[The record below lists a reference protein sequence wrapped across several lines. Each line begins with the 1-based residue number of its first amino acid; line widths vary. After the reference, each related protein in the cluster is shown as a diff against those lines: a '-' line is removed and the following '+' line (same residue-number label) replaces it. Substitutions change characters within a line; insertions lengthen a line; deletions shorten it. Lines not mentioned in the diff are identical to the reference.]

1 MKYTQ
6 EQQLAIETIDSNLQ
20 IIACAGSG
28 KTQVISQRIVNI
40 LKKQDVE
47 AKNIIAFTYTEKAAA
62 ELKTR
67 ILKLCR
73 EQLGNINGLAEMYI
87 GTIHSWCLQSIQDH
101 IFKYQ
106 KYAILDEIKLKL
118 FIDKYFNEVG
128 MATAGLDRYKETSRF
143 ISILS
148 VLREAEI
155 IEGVELPIE
164 WKDALKQYK
173 DTLNRHSY
181 FDFTTIMTE
190 AIENLKSNEVFK
202 SKVLGKLKYL
212 IVDEYQD
219 VNPIQEELIKQLS
232 KEGANICVVGDDDQT
247 IYQWRGGDV
256 TYIQNFQNR
265 YKDVKYIK
273 LEGNFRSTTGI
284 VDVALKCI
292 TNNVQRLPKV
302 MNAIGHQT
310 FSEGDILYN
319 QFEDVNSENQF
330 IIETI
335 KSIRGKEFNDIRATN
350 PRGLDYSDCAIL
362 LRTWKKAKSII
373 EKLAE
378 ENIPF
383 VVGGV
388 NELFERPEIKAS
400 RAIFQFLNNDI
411 EEDTLKIYWL
421 SVSQNIENKD
431 IDNAIEWLNK
441 KIPVPTMYFAT
452 FNLQEILWKF
462 IELAKL
468 TEEVFED
475 NTHSGIVGNEINEVI
490 FYNLGM
496 FSQIINDFE
505 SIHFKD
511 KPTFKLSR
519 FLNFLDFSADGYY
532 PEGWLNNS
540 FKTPNAVQIM
550 TVFQSKGLE
559 FPVVFIPG
567 LNKNYLP
574 IKKPGGKQIWH
585 YIDRNWIKDQA
596 RYEGGTEDERRLF
609 YVAITRSQKY
619 LFITRSKE
627 NQLYQKESP
636 FAKEISNSDYV
647 ISDKNPDFSIIP
659 KLTPVPKT
667 EKGAIQL
674 NFSVLKAFFDCPY
687 KFKLIS
693 LYGFCM
699 PITERMGYGN
709 SIHNVLMEI
718 HRRYLDGED
727 VTKVDVDSLVDT
739 HVHIPYATELVLNNI
754 KETTRNV
761 TKSYLD
767 ENLADF
773 DKIEYAEQEIQIDL
787 GDGIMV
793 NGRMDLIKKVDLDGR
808 ELTTIVDFKSRKESQ
823 NQDITIE
830 QLSMYAL
837 GYKELTGKMAD
848 RLQIYNLDED
858 NNSKHTQRIDNNGI
872 ESIKVKIIY
881 SANEIRENKL
891 SKTCEIN
898 TCKSCWHKQLCS
910 GVKS

>member
-574 IKKPGGKQIWH
+574 IKKPGAKQIWH
-585 YIDRNWIKDQA
+585 YIDRNWIKVLFELLSSDGLIFIQLDEKLLFHLKLILDEIFGKDNFVNIFTIKTSDPSGFKTVNPSPYDA
-596 RYEGGTEDERRLF
+596 AEYILMYAKKKAEYSYETI
-609 YVAITRSQKY
+609 YVPSEHDFGYNQYIKNINDNGNTKNTKKMSEVKEASDVY
-619 LFITRSKE
+619 YEFITERLGYAFGWDEKKATPNE
-627 NQLYQKESP
+627 
-636 FAKEISNSDYV
+636 F
-647 ISDKNPDFSIIP
+647 PDAMTQDEAILILDQIDALVKVLPEFDGKVDFGDMDHP
-659 KLTPVPKT
+659 T
-667 EKGAIQL
+667 EPLGWIL
-674 NFSVLKAFFDCPY
+674 LKAFYPKRYRRWSESFSASSDW
-687 KFKLIS
+687 
-693 LYGFCM
+693 
-699 PITERMGYGN
+699 E
-709 SIHNVLMEI
+709 ME
-718 HRRYLDGED
+718 DMWE
-727 VTKVDVDSLVDT
+727 
-739 HVHIPYATELVLNNI
+739 ELH
-754 KETTRNV
+754 KNV
-761 TKSYLD
+761 TTPFYKRY
-767 ENLADF
+767 
-773 DKIEYAEQEIQIDL
+773 
-787 GDGIMV
+787 
-793 NGRMDLIKKVDLDGR
+793 
-808 ELTTIVDFKSRKESQ
+808 
-823 NQDITIE
+823 
-830 QLSMYAL
+830 
-837 GYKELTGKMAD
+837 GYKGF
-848 RLQIYNLDED
+848 
-858 NNSKHTQRIDNNGI
+858 
-872 ESIKVKIIY
+872 
-881 SANEIRENKL
+881 RE
-891 SKTCEIN
+891 
-898 TCKSCWHKQLCS
+898 
-910 GVKS
+910 